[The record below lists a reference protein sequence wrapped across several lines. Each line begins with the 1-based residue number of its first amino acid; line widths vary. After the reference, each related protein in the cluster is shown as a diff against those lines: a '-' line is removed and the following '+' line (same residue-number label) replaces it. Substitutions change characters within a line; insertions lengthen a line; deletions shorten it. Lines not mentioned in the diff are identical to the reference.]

1 MAWPS
6 RKRKN
11 PEMIATV
18 LRTAFLAYVRVVL
31 CLQGMFLVFLGWAL
45 TAGQWTNPWFW
56 ALLAL
61 GLPEIV
67 TAVLLWQGRRGA
79 AIAAIVIEALWAA
92 AAVGLGFEASV
103 SGGLPSRL
111 SPVFPAAAL
120 FLATVVGLLL
130 PTVRVYSRPLSPRS
144 PGPDPGPVSH
154 PDPGPVPVS
163 QPVEPP
169 APVRAWR
176 YRTVLVPCLLTFIV
190 SGLVF
195 MAGVAFAISG
205 NLMNEAINGYRA
217 APGTGTVHA
226 TMALQAL
233 ASVLAVAQLIV
244 AAMVPRSRRAVA
256 RTAWGLLAVE
266 LVVLLAATLHVA
278 GAG

>member
-1 MAWPS
+1 
-6 RKRKN
+6 
-11 PEMIATV
+11 MIATV
-18 LRTAFLAYVRVVL
+18 LRTAFLAYVRVIL

-45 TAGQWTNPWFW
+45 TTGQWTSAWFW
-56 ALLAL
+56 TLLAL

-67 TAVLLWQGRRGA
+67 TAVLLWRGRRGA

-103 SGGLPSRL
+103 SGGLTRRL

-144 PGPDPGPVSH
+144 PGPDPGPVSR
-154 PDPGPVPVS
+154 PDPGPVPGPVSVS

-169 APVRAWR
+169 AQLHAWR

-266 LVVLLAATLHVA
+266 LVVLLAATLHVV